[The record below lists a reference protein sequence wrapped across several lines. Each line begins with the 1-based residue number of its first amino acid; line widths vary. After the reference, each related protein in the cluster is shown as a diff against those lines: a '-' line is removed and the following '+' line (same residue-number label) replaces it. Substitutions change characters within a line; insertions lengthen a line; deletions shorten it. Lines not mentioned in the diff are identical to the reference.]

1 MHMHVLN
8 SEAVM
13 SIKKTFIGREKELQQ
28 LHWLTE
34 KKTASFVVV
43 KGRRRIGKSR
53 LIDEFGKSF
62 DHCYKFEGLAPESHT
77 TPADQLEE
85 FCIQIS
91 REFKTPRARYDNWS
105 DALWAVGERVQSG
118 KILLFFDEVSWMGS
132 KTPTFLAK
140 IKIFWDDL
148 LKKNDQLIFVVCS
161 SASSWIEKNLL
172 SSTGF
177 VGRISFTLTLDELPL
192 IDCAKFWPKNISNFE
207 KLKVLSVTGGIPKYL
222 EEVNTK
228 LSAEENIKQLC
239 FTHGGMLTTEF
250 NKIFSDLFMR
260 DSQFYEKIIHILAMG
275 MKEQHEIKNILS
287 HEKEKQ
293 QYGRI
298 TEYLWELEEV
308 GFISRDYTW
317 NIKTGSDLKL
327 SNYRLKDNY
336 LRFYLKYIQK
346 NLDKIKRGNFDF
358 KSLES
363 LPQWHAI
370 LGFQF
375 ENLVLNNRKI
385 LHNTLQI
392 SSHDIV
398 NANPFFQ
405 HKTTRAKGCQID
417 YMIQTKTN
425 CLYVCEIKFSK
436 TVIGSAVIEEVQEKI
451 DRMKYPK
458 GFSFR
463 PVLIHVNGVSDD
475 LMDHDYFTHVIDFSQ
490 LLLGD

>member
-1 MHMHVLN
+1 MQLHFLN
-8 SEAVM
+8 SEVVVGR
-13 SIKKTFIGREKELQQ
+13 KKIFIGREKELQQ
-28 LHWLTE
+28 LRRLTE
-34 KKTASFVVV
+34 KETASFVVV

-62 DHCYKFEGLAPESHT
+62 DHYYKFDGLAPEPNT
-77 TPADQLEE
+77 TPEEQLEE
-85 FCIQIS
+85 FCIQIG
-91 REFKTPRARYDNWS
+91 REFKTAKARYDDWS

-118 KILLFFDEVSWMGS
+118 KVLLFFDEISWMGS
-132 KTPTFLAK
+132 KTATFLGK

-148 LKKNDQLIFVVCS
+148 LKKNNQLVFVVCG

-177 VGRISFTLTLDELPL
+177 VGRVSFTLTLDELPL
-192 IDCAKFWPKNISNFE
+192 IDCAKFWPENISNFE
-207 KLKVLSVTGGIPKYL
+207 KLKVLSVMGGIPKYL

-239 FTHGGMLTTEF
+239 FTYGGMLTTEF
-250 NKIFSDLFMR
+250 DKIFSDLFMR
-260 DSQFYEKIIHILAMG
+260 DSKFYEKIIEILSTG
-275 MKEQHEIKNILS
+275 MKEQHEIKEILTN
-287 HEKEKQ
+287 ERDKQ

-298 TEYLWELEEV
+298 TEYLWELEEI
-308 GFISRDYTW
+308 GFVSRDYTW

-327 SNYRLKDNY
+327 SKYRLKDNY
-336 LRFYLKYIQK
+336 LRFYLKYIKK
-346 NLDKIKRGNFDF
+346 NLDKIKRGNFDY

-363 LPQWHAI
+363 LPQWYATI
-370 LGFQF
+370 GFQF

-385 LHNTLQI
+385 LYDALHI
-392 SSHDIV
+392 SANEIV

-405 HKTTRAKGCQID
+405 HKTTRSKGCQVD
-417 YMIQTKTN
+417 YMIQTKAN

-436 TVIGSAVIEEVQEKI
+436 TIVGSGIIEEVQEKI
-451 DRMKYPK
+451 DNMKYPK

-475 LMDHDYFTHVIDFSQ
+475 LIDRDYFTYIIDFSKF
-490 LLLGD
+490 LLEN

>member
-1 MHMHVLN
+1 
-8 SEAVM
+8 M
-13 SIKKTFIGREKELQQ
+13 SGKKTFIGRQQELRQ
-28 LHWLTE
+28 LNLLTE

-62 DHCYKFEGLAPESHT
+62 DNYYKFEGLAPEANT
-77 TPADQLEE
+77 TSEDQLEE

-91 REFKTPRARYDNWS
+91 REFKTPRARYDDWS

-118 KILLFFDEVSWMGS
+118 KILLFFDEISWMGS
-132 KTPTFLAK
+132 KTPTFLGK

-148 LKKNDQLIFVVCS
+148 LKKNDQLMFIVCS

-192 IDCAKFWPKNISNFE
+192 VDCAKFWPKNISNFE
-207 KLKVLSVTGGIPKYL
+207 KLKVLAITGGIPKYL

-239 FTHGGMLTTEF
+239 FTRGGMLTNEF
-250 NKIFSDLFMR
+250 DKIFSDLFMR
-260 DSQFYEKIIHILAMG
+260 NSQFYEKIIHILATG
-275 MKEQHEIKNILS
+275 MKEQHSIIEILS
-287 HEKEKQ
+287 NEKGNQ

-317 NIKTGSDLKL
+317 NIRSGSDSKL
-327 SNYRLKDNY
+327 SKYRLKDNY
-336 LRFYLKYIQK
+336 LRFYLKYIKK
-346 NLDKIKRGNFDF
+346 NLDKIKRGNFEF
-358 KSLES
+358 QSLQS
-363 LPQWHAI
+363 LPQWTSI
-370 LGFQF
+370 VGLQF
-375 ENLVLNNRKI
+375 ENLVLNNRK
-385 LHNTLQI
+385 LLYDSLQI
-392 SSHDIV
+392 NPNEIV

-405 HKTTRAKGCQID
+405 NKTSRMKGCQID
-417 YMIQTKTN
+417 YMIQTKTS

-436 TVIGSAVIEEVQEKI
+436 TIIGSDVIEEVQKKI
-451 DRMKYPK
+451 DSMKYPK

-475 LMDHDYFTHVIDFSQ
+475 LIDQDYFTNIVDFNE
-490 LLLGD
+490 LLSGGY